1 VHDLVENSAKIGDIL
16 LTPRMSESLLTLR
29 AFMFEEVYLRPD
41 GDDELRRVRHVVAS
55 LFGHFLGAEA
65 DAGQAGVTRVID
77 HVAGMT
83 DRYAL
88 RTYREIFEP
97 EGWAFQS

>member
-1 VHDLVENSAKIGDIL
+1 
-16 LTPRMSESLLTLR
+16 MSESLLTLR

-41 GDDELRRVRHVVAS
+41 GDDERRRVRHVVPS
-55 LFGHFLGAEA
+55 LFGYFLGAQPRPRSP
-65 DAGQAGVTRVID
+65 DAVTRVID

-88 RTYREIFEP
+88 RTYRELFEP
-97 EGWAFQS
+97 EGWAFQP